1 MINISIFFKSIIC
14 VLVYIVMSLSIVFI
28 NIIDYNYNNMII
40 LGGFCGIIIA
50 IVTKS
55 DTLKK
60 Q

>member
-40 LGGFCGIIIA
+40 LG
-50 IVTKS
+50 
-55 DTLKK
+55 
-60 Q
+60 